1 MGRHPGQ
8 SSQRGEAFVRVLT
21 PEPCDNTADHLGRRR
36 EAQHRTQPVGP
47 ALGHRPR
54 ELREIRRKRVGQH
67 LDDLSEALSSS
78 PEGLVVLVH
87 GIHEGG
93 DQHRQQPLPPTY
105 EEGGE
110 RGQVGR
116 EATTVQEA
124 FGHSQLHGQSGS
136 PLARI
141 VPYRRCDGRPLRGGQ
156 RPPRRVLMGRAVVSG
171 PPFQDGPHLDHR
183 EVSGRLDQG
192 VRHQGLR
199 PETAED
205 QLRDLLRSRFVQ
217 RERGAR
223 REGLGAQAA
232 VDLMDGEEQQRSE
245 VVGRQ

>member
-1 MGRHPGQ
+1 MARRSSGSSPLSRATTLPTPSAGGARLSTAPSQSALPSGTARGQ
-8 SSQRGEAFVRVLT
+8 
-21 PEPCDNTADHLGRRR
+21 
-36 EAQHRTQPVGP
+36 
-47 ALGHRPR
+47 
-54 ELREIRRKRVGQH
+54 LREIRRKRVRQH
-67 LDDLSEALSSS
+67 LDDLSEALSGS

-93 DQHRQQPLPPTY
+93 NQHRQQPLPPTY

-141 VPYRRCDGRPLRGGQ
+141 APYRRCDGRPLRGGQ
-156 RPPRRVLMGRAVVSG
+156 RPPRRVLMGRAVVGG
-171 PPFQDGPHLDHR
+171 PPFQNGPHLDHR

-192 VRHQGLR
+192 ARHQGLR

-232 VDLMDGEEQQRSE
+232 VHLMDGEEQQRSE